1 MNVTIEE
8 AGPCKKVLKF
18 EISKE
23 TIESEFEKKTVEV
36 CDTVELP
43 GFRKGR
49 APRKLVEKRFGPHIK
64 DEVKQSVV
72 SDCYQKTLE
81 EHKLNPVGN
90 PKFGE
95 IALEMGKP
103 LTFDV
108 TLEVWPAFEVSQYK
122 GLPLKKKSAEVT
134 EDDMRKALTDIAFRK
149 AQLTVVKDGNVQRVD
164 QIICDCIIEVD
175 GNIVFEDEDIEVL
188 VTNGVEVAHTTIP
201 DFVTKLEGT
210 RSGETRNIDV
220 KLSQHFANEE
230 YRGKEAKLKL
240 VVKEIKRL
248 LPPEMNED
256 FAKTLGFHS
265 LDDLKSHMQKRVE
278 TDKKRWVEDDLK
290 NQILDI
296 LLDQTK
302 VELPQDFLSYHTDQR
317 VYKHQLDL
325 LNRGVPL
332 EEIQKQTEM
341 IKSASA
347 ESVMRELKA
356 SLIMNYIAEKEKI
369 FVTENEVEQ
378 RIASIARAYNTDTMR
393 ARKQLE
399 RQGNLSY
406 LRSDMREGKVMNL
419 LIKEAKIAE

>member
-18 EISKE
+18 EIPKE
-23 TIESEFEKKTVEV
+23 TIETEFEKKTVEV

-49 APRKLVEKRFGPHIK
+49 APRKLVEKRFGPQIK

-81 EHKLNPVGN
+81 EHKLNPVGD

-95 IALEMGKP
+95 IEVEMGKP

-108 TLEVWPAFEVSQYK
+108 TLEVWPSFEVGQYK

-134 EDDMRKALTDIAFRK
+134 EEDFQKALADMAFRK
-149 AQLTVVKDGNVQRVD
+149 AQLTVVKDGNVQRGD
-164 QIICDCIIEVD
+164 QIICDCTIEVD
-175 GNIVFEDEDIEVL
+175 GNAAFKDEDIELL
-188 VTNGVEVAHTTIP
+188 VANGVEVAHTKFP

-210 RSGETRNIDV
+210 KSGEERKIDV
-220 KLSQHFANEE
+220 KLSQQFEKEE
-230 YRGKEAKLKL
+230 HRGKEAKLKL
-240 VVKEIKRL
+240 FVKEIKRL
-248 LPPEMNED
+248 IPPEVNED
-256 FAKTLGFHS
+256 FAKTLGLHS
-265 LDDLKSHMQKRVE
+265 LDDLKSHMRKRIEV
-278 TDKKRWVEDDLK
+278 DKKRWVEDDLK

-332 EEIQKQTEM
+332 EEIQKQTET

-356 SLIMNYIAEKEKI
+356 SLIMNFIAEKEKI
-369 FVTENEVEQ
+369 FITENEVEQ
-378 RIASIARAYNTDTMR
+378 RIASIARAYNTDAMR
-393 ARKQLE
+393 VRKQLE

-419 LIKEAKIAE
+419 LLKEAKIAE